1 MLDPNN
7 INDVRKARQIVA
19 ELAANNPLI
28 TPVFERIDR
37 EYKAMLASG
46 ESEMQKLARR
56 ARETRQLV

>member
-1 MLDPNN
+1 MLDPND

-37 EYKAMLASG
+37 EYKAMLTSG

-56 ARETRQLV
+56 AREMRQLV